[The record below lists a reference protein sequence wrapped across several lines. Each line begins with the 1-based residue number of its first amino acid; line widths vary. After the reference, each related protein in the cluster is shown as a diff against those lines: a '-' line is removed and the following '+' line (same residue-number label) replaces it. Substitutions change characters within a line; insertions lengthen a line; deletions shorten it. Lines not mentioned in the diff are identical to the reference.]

1 MKKVVLIL
9 PAILLF
15 FSIGY
20 GQTRNGLKGPAAKNY
35 KPWKDKNKSHATLVT
50 FDKSDK
56 KLMGPEAKNH
66 KPWENKEKFQ
76 SVTLV
81 STANDKKKL
90 MGPEAKNHKVWQ
102 N

>member
-1 MKKVVLIL
+1 MKKAVLIIPL
-9 PAILLF
+9 IILF
-15 FSIGY
+15 VSVGY
-20 GQTRNGLKGPAAKNY
+20 GQAKNDLKGPAAKNY

-66 KPWENKEKFQ
+66 KPWENNEHYE

-81 STANDKKKL
+81 STSNNKKKL
-90 MGPEAKNHKVWQ
+90 KGPEAKNHKVWK